1 MELRRVAEERDNL
14 TAELEEAHELL
25 GQAERVRESQIAL
38 TAERDRALA
47 EVEQLE
53 TVAAEARA
61 EAEEQSRLLA
71 EAQDYH
77 HADRETLLAQRTV
90 LEEELG
96 RAIEQ
101 AAAAAAVDDE
111 RERELQLGAERL
123 REALDD
129 AHAAAA
135 AGMERLDAV
144 RRLAAGI
151 EPADDELPAEDPEA
165 ADEPVDAG
173 PELEP
178 FAETEPV
185 TDSEPVDYSLF
196 VPGPNGYELVPQSG
210 TAPQPGDTV
219 ELVLPGHEEPTLFEV
234 VRSGRTLPGGEV
246 CIYLAQV

>member
-1 MELRRVAEERDNL
+1 M
-14 TAELEEAHELL
+14 L
-25 GQAERVRESQIAL
+25 GGAFAL
-38 TAERDRALA
+38 
-47 EVEQLE
+47 
-53 TVAAEARA
+53 
-61 EAEEQSRLLA
+61 
-71 EAQDYH
+71 
-77 HADRETLLAQRTV
+77 
-90 LEEELG
+90 
-96 RAIEQ
+96 
-101 AAAAAAVDDE
+101 AAAAAPADDE

-151 EPADDELPAEDPEA
+151 EPGEDQLPAEDPEA
-165 ADEPVDAG
+165 ADEPVDAEA
-173 PELEP
+173 ELEP
-178 FAETEPV
+178 VLEPV
-185 TDSEPVDYSLF
+185 AEIEPLTDSEPVDYSLF
-196 VPGPNGYELVPQSG
+196 VPGPNGYELVPRSG